1 MSQYI
6 INGGKKLVGEV
17 SLRGAKNA
25 GFKKIITSLLT
36 DQTCYLKNL
45 PQISDVKI
53 TQGIA
58 KSLGAKIEKTGQH
71 SISISTSQINH
82 PIVPAGTGKKSRA
95 SFMFAAPLLAR
106 CGQASMPL
114 PGGDRLGTRP
124 LNRLIDAFSQ
134 MNIQTDIK
142 KNSIFFHSSEL
153 KPTTYTFPQPSHTTT
168 EVLIMLASL
177 VPGTTHLNNASLEP
191 EIDDL
196 IIMLNKMGARIKR
209 NSKNPKQIIINGVK
223 KLKGTHHQIISDR
236 NEAVTFA
243 CAALAT
249 KGQVNILRI
258 NPVHIKTFLDII
270 EQMGAE
276 VDRGEDEVSVKWI
289 QPLKAC
295 QIETAPEPGF
305 MTDWQAIFSVL
316 LTQAI
321 GSSTIIEKIY
331 PYRFH
336 HIAPLQKMGAKIKLF
351 NPIVKNPKKYYHF
364 NPKSDRPK
372 YFHAVK
378 IYGPCQL
385 KPIKLNISD
394 LRSGACLTLAALV
407 ANGQSTINGVEYI
420 ARGYEKLAQRLC
432 YMGADIRYIK
442 TKNKSNRPK

>member
-6 INGGKKLVGEV
+6 INGGQKLTGEV

-25 GFKKIITSLLT
+25 GFKQIIASLLT
-36 DQTCYLKNL
+36 DQTCHIKNL

-58 KSLGAKIEKTGQH
+58 RSLGAKIQKTGQH
-71 SISISTSQINH
+71 SIKIRTPHIDN
-82 PIVPAGTGKKSRA
+82 PIVPGGTGKKSRA
-95 SFMFAAPLLAR
+95 SFMFTAPLLVR
-106 CGQASMPL
+106 CGQASTPM
-114 PGGDRLGTRP
+114 PGGDRLGARP

-168 EVLIMLASL
+168 EVLTMTAALI
-177 VPGTTHLNNASLEP
+177 PGITRLHNAALEP

-196 IIMLNKMGARIKR
+196 ILMLNKMGAKIKR
-209 NSKNPKQIIINGVK
+209 NSKNPKQIIIRGVK
-223 KLKGTHHQIISDR
+223 KLKGVDHQVISDR

-249 KGQVNILRI
+249 KGWVNILRI
-258 NPVHIKTFLDII
+258 DPNRIKAFLDIV
-270 EQMGAE
+270 EQMGADI
-276 VDRGEDEVSVKWI
+276 DRGEDEVTVKWVR
-289 QPLKAC
+289 PLKAC
-295 QIETAPEPGF
+295 QIETSPEPGF
-305 MTDWQAIFSVL
+305 MTDWQATFSVL

-321 GSSTIIEKIY
+321 GSSIIIEKIY

-336 HIAPLQKMGAKIKLF
+336 HIAHLQKMGAKIKLF
-351 NPIVKNPKKYYHF
+351 NPPVKNPLKYYHF
-364 NPKSDRPK
+364 NPESDRPQ

-385 KPIKLNISD
+385 QPINLDISD
-394 LRSGACLTLAALV
+394 LRSGACLTLAALA

-420 ARGYEKLAQRLC
+420 ARGYERLAERLC
-432 YMGADIRYIK
+432 YMGADICYIK
-442 TKNKSNRPK
+442 TKSKSDRPK

>member
-6 INGGKKLVGEV
+6 INGGKKLTGEV

-25 GFKKIITSLLT
+25 GFKQIIASLLT
-36 DQTCYLKNL
+36 DQTCHLKNL

-58 KSLGAKIEKTGQH
+58 RSLGAKIQKTGQH
-71 SISISTSQINH
+71 SIKINTPH
-82 PIVPAGTGKKSRA
+82 INNPTVPNGTGQKSRA
-95 SFMFAAPLLAR
+95 SFMFAAPLLTR
-106 CGQASMPL
+106 CGQASTPI
-114 PGGDRLGTRP
+114 PGGDRLGIRP

-142 KNSIFFHSSEL
+142 KNSISFHSSEL

-168 EVLIMLASL
+168 EVLIMTAALI
-177 VPGTTHLNNASLEP
+177 PGTTQLHNAALEP
-191 EIDDL
+191 EVDDL
-196 IIMLNKMGARIKR
+196 ILMLNKMGAKIKR
-209 NSKNPKQIIINGVK
+209 NSKNPKQIIIKGVK
-223 KLKGTHHQIISDR
+223 KLKGTSHQVISDR

-249 KGQVNILRI
+249 KGWVNILRI
-258 NPVHIKTFLDII
+258 NPHHIKAFLDVI
-270 EQMGAE
+270 EQMGADI
-276 VDRGEDEVSVKWI
+276 DRGEDEVTVKWVR
-289 QPLKAC
+289 PLKAC

-305 MTDWQAIFSVL
+305 MTDWQTVFSVL

-336 HIAPLQKMGAKIKLF
+336 HIAHLQKMGAKIKLF
-351 NPIVKNPKKYYHF
+351 NPPVKNPEKYYHF
-364 NPKSDRPK
+364 NPKSDHPK
-372 YFHAVK
+372 YFHAAK

-385 KPIKLNISD
+385 QSINLNTND
-394 LRSGACLTLAALV
+394 LRSGACLTLAALT
-407 ANGQSTINGVEYI
+407 AKGQSTISGVEYI
-420 ARGYEKLAQRLC
+420 ARGYEKLAERLC
-432 YMGADIRYIK
+432 YMGADICYIK
-442 TKNKSNRPK
+442 TKNRPKTPK

>member
-6 INGGKKLVGEV
+6 INGGKRLTGEV

-25 GFKKIITSLLT
+25 GFKQIIASQLT
-36 DQTCYLKNL
+36 DQTCHIKNL

-58 KSLGAKIEKTGQH
+58 QSLGAKIQKTGQH
-71 SISISTSQINH
+71 SIKIQTLQINT
-82 PIVPAGTGKKSRA
+82 PKVPDGTGKKSRA
-95 SFMFAAPLLAR
+95 SFMFAAPLLVR
-106 CGQASMPL
+106 CGQASTPI
-114 PGGDRLGTRP
+114 PGGDRLGARP

-142 KNSIFFHSSEL
+142 RNSISFHSSCL
-153 KPTTYTFPQPSHTTT
+153 KPTTYTFPQPSHTIT
-168 EVLIMLASL
+168 EVLIMIASL
-177 VPGTTHLNNASLEP
+177 VPGTTRLHNAALEP

-196 IIMLNKMGARIKR
+196 ILMLNKMGAKIKR
-209 NSKNPKQIIINGVK
+209 NSKNLKQIIIRGVK
-223 KLKGTHHQIISDR
+223 QLKGVHHQVISDR

-249 KGQVNILRI
+249 KGWINILRV
-258 NPVHIKTFLDII
+258 NPHHIKTFLDIV
-270 EQMGAE
+270 EQMGANI
-276 VDRGEDEVSVKWI
+276 DRGEDEVTVKWV

-305 MTDWQAIFSVL
+305 MTDWQAAFSIL
-316 LTQAI
+316 LTQAV
-321 GSSTIIEKIY
+321 GSSTIIEKVF

-336 HIAPLQKMGAKIKLF
+336 HLVHLQKMGAKIKLF
-351 NPIVKNPKKYYHF
+351 NPLVKNPQKYYHF
-364 NPKSDRPK
+364 NPESDRPN
-372 YFHAVK
+372 YFHAAK

-385 KPIKLNISD
+385 NPAKLNISD

-420 ARGYEKLAQRLC
+420 ARGYEKLAERLC
-432 YMGADIRYIK
+432 YLGADICHIK
-442 TKNKSNRPK
+442 TKNKPKKQK